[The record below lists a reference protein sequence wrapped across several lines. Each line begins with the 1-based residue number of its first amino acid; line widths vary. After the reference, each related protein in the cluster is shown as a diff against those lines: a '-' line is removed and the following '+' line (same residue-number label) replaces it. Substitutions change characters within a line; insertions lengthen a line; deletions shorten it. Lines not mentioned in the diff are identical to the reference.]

1 MSDYL
6 YNAISVLGE
15 IEHEKYE
22 ELKAYF
28 AGAPRWLIDSFK
40 IIKMEKDYTFIR
52 EN

>member
-15 IEHEKYE
+15 IDKEKYE

-28 AGAPRWLIDSFK
+28 CRRAQMAHRFFSDCQNGKGLYLYQRK
-40 IIKMEKDYTFIR
+40 
-52 EN
+52 